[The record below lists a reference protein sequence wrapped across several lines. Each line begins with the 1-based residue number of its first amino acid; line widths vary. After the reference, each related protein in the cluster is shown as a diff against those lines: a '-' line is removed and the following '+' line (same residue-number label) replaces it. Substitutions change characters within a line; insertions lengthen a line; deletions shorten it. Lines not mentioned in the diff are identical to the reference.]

1 MSQLRFKKITPSNDK
16 LLSSEF
22 IHLRNIINFNYMTLV
37 QLEYI
42 VAVDTYRSFVSAAE
56 KCFVTQPTLSMQVQK
71 LEEFLNVKL
80 FDRSKQPIVPTE
92 IGAQIIDQA
101 RIVLQEN
108 KKIKEIISSQQQ
120 EVTGELKI
128 GIIPTIAPYI
138 LPKVI
143 AAMLEKYPD
152 LKLIIW
158 EYTTE
163 DIIHHLKTGVIDCG
177 ILATPLVDAN
187 IAETPLY
194 YENFVSYISKSSKL
208 YKKKAIDA
216 EDFEDENIW
225 LLNEGHCMRTQV
237 LNICRTTKNN
247 RLQSLTYNTGSVETL
262 IRMVD
267 ANNGATLLPELAL
280 EELSAK
286 QLNKVRYFKSP
297 EPVREISLVTHKNF
311 IKKRMLNALKD
322 EVLAI
327 IPKTMKQRK
336 KKDVIGI

>member
-1 MSQLRFKKITPSNDK
+1 
-16 LLSSEF
+16 
-22 IHLRNIINFNYMTLV
+22 MTLV

-71 LEEFLNVKL
+71 LEEFLNVKI
-80 FDRSKQPIVPTE
+80 FDRSKQPIIPTE
-92 IGAQIIDQA
+92 IGMQVIAQA

-120 EVTGELKI
+120 DVIGELRI
-128 GIIPTIAPYI
+128 GIIPTIAPYL

-143 AAMLEKYPD
+143 SAMLEKYPE
-152 LKLIIW
+152 LKLLIW

-163 DIIHHLKTGVIDCG
+163 DIVHHLKTGVIDCG
-177 ILATPLVDAN
+177 ILATPLVDQH
-187 IAETPLY
+187 ISETPVY
-194 YENFVSYISKSSKL
+194 YENFVSYISKNSKL
-208 YKKKAIDA
+208 YKKKTIDA
-216 EDFEDENIW
+216 NDLEDENIW

-237 LNICRTTKNN
+237 LNICRSTKNN

-267 ANNGATLLPELAL
+267 VNDGATLLPELAL
-280 EELSAK
+280 TDLSAK
-286 QLNKVRYFKSP
+286 QLSKVRYFKSP

-311 IKKRMLNALKD
+311 IKKRMLNALR
-322 EVLAI
+322 EEILAI
-327 IPKTMKQRK
+327 IPKNMKQRK
-336 KKDVIGI
+336 KKDVIGV

>member
-1 MSQLRFKKITPSNDK
+1 
-16 LLSSEF
+16 
-22 IHLRNIINFNYMTLV
+22 MTLV

-42 VAVDTYRSFVSAAE
+42 VAVDTYRSFVSAAD

-71 LEEFLNVKL
+71 LEEFLNVKI
-80 FDRSKQPIVPTE
+80 FDRSKQPIIPTE
-92 IGAQIIDQA
+92 IGAQIISQA

-108 KKIKEIISSQQQ
+108 KKIKEIINSQQQ
-120 EVTGELKI
+120 DVIGELKI
-128 GIIPTIAPYI
+128 GIIPTIAPYL
-138 LPKVI
+138 LPQVI
-143 AAMLEKYPD
+143 STMLEKYPE
-152 LKLIIW
+152 LKLVIW

-163 DIIHHLKTGVIDCG
+163 DIIHHLKIGVIDCG
-177 ILATPLVDAN
+177 ILATPLVDQN
-187 IAETPLY
+187 ITEIPMY
-194 YENFVSYISKSSKL
+194 YENFVSYISKNSKL

-216 EDFEDENIW
+216 DDLEDENIW

-267 ANNGATLLPELAL
+267 VNDGATLLPELAL
-280 EELSAK
+280 SDLSAK

-311 IKKRMLNALKD
+311 IKKRMLNALRD
-322 EVLAI
+322 EILAI

>member
-1 MSQLRFKKITPSNDK
+1 
-16 LLSSEF
+16 
-22 IHLRNIINFNYMTLV
+22 MTLV

-42 VAVDTYRSFVSAAE
+42 VAVDTYRSFVSAAD

-71 LEEFLNVKL
+71 LEEFLNVKI
-80 FDRSKQPIVPTE
+80 FDRSKQPIIPTE

-120 EVTGELKI
+120 DVIGELKI
-128 GIIPTIAPYI
+128 GIIPTIAPYL
-138 LPKVI
+138 LPQVI
-143 AAMLEKYPD
+143 ASMLKKYPD
-152 LKLIIW
+152 LKLLIW

-163 DIIHHLKTGVIDCG
+163 DIIHHLKTGIIDCG
-177 ILATPLVDAN
+177 ILATPLVDSN
-187 IAETPLY
+187 ISETPLY
-194 YENFVSYISKSSKL
+194 YENFVSYISKNSKL

-216 EDFEDENIW
+216 DDLEDENIW

-237 LNICRTTKNN
+237 LNICRSTKNN

-267 ANNGATLLPELAL
+267 VNDGATLLPELAL
-280 EELSAK
+280 ADLTVK

-311 IKKRMLNALKD
+311 IKKRMLNALR
-322 EVLAI
+322 EEILAV

>member
-1 MSQLRFKKITPSNDK
+1 
-16 LLSSEF
+16 
-22 IHLRNIINFNYMTLV
+22 MTLV

-42 VAVDTYRSFVSAAE
+42 VAVDTYRSFVSAAD

-80 FDRSKQPIVPTE
+80 FDRSKQPIIPTE
-92 IGAQIIDQA
+92 IGSQIIAQA

-120 EVTGELKI
+120 DVIGELKI
-128 GIIPTIAPYI
+128 GIIPTIAPYL
-138 LPKVI
+138 LPEVI

-152 LKLIIW
+152 LKLLIW

-163 DIIHHLKTGVIDCG
+163 DIIHHLKTGIIDCG
-177 ILATPLVDAN
+177 ILATPLVDPS
-187 IAETPLY
+187 ITEIPLY
-194 YENFVSYISKSSKL
+194 YENFVSYISKNSKL
-208 YKKKAIDA
+208 FKKKAIDA
-216 EDFEDENIW
+216 DDLEDENIW

-237 LNICRTTKNN
+237 LNICRSTKNN

-267 ANNGATLLPELAL
+267 VNNGATLLPELAL
-280 EELSAK
+280 TDLSAK
-286 QLNKVRYFKSP
+286 QLNKVRHFKAP

-311 IKKRMLNALKD
+311 IKKRMLNALK
-322 EVLAI
+322 EEILAV

>member
-1 MSQLRFKKITPSNDK
+1 M
-16 LLSSEF
+16 
-22 IHLRNIINFNYMTLV
+22 
-37 QLEYI
+37 

-163 DIIHHLKTGVIDCG
+163 DIIHNLKTGVIDCG